1 MADPGTAYAIHREAS
16 AGARQACVQHLEKLG
31 VRLEPD
37 IDGAVR
43 GRLWLDIRRLPCIDG
58 IGLVANVEFSC
69 PDYENLVFDE
79 ATALCRIPP
88 VPIAGAKTLEALTQ
102 RVTRRYEKLAALMES
117 GLRRARNL
125 APDARVRLSPFRV
138 EGSVMYAG
146 ERLLLLFSTK
156 GHRACIYGI
165 DDRPVSF
172 LPAET
177 RVVFDADEGPPA
189 YPHAQWDRGVEQARR
204 CLGAAE
210 VATEE
215 EVQRSMDLVSRDI
228 TPEAHD
234 GIDLLPPIEMD
245 VEVSLPI
252 ESTAHGESASPSSSL
267 SLDLGS
273 LDLTSNDLP

>member
-1 MADPGTAYAIHREAS
+1 M
-16 AGARQACVQHLEKLG
+16 
-31 VRLEPD
+31 RLEPD
-37 IDGAVR
+37 SDDVVR

-69 PDYENLVFDE
+69 PDYEHLVFDDR
-79 ATALCRIPP
+79 TALCRIPP
-88 VPIAGAKTLEALTQ
+88 VPIAAAKSLEALTLG
-102 RVTRRYEKLAALMES
+102 VTRRYEKLAALMEA
-117 GLRRARNL
+117 GLRRARKL
-125 APDARVRLSPFRV
+125 APDARVRLSPFRL
-138 EGSVMYAG
+138 EGSVEYGG

-172 LPAET
+172 LPAEA

-189 YPHAQWDRGVEQARR
+189 YPHALWDHGVEQARA

-215 EVQRSMDLVSRDI
+215 EIQRSMDLVSRDI
-228 TPEAHD
+228 TTDAHD
-234 GIDLLPPIEMD
+234 GFDLLPPIEMGAPGGG
-245 VEVSLPI
+245 SLAF
-252 ESTAHGESASPSSSL
+252 ESTAHVEPAARSASL
-267 SLDLGS
+267 SVDLGS